1 MNREDLMRVAENFD
15 TYFEVLCKAILLDK
29 VRITSDLEI
38 KVDSW
43 Q

>member
-1 MNREDLMRVAENFD
+1 MKYEELLRVAEHFD

-29 VRITSDLEI
+29 VRITSDREI

-43 Q
+43 E